1 MKREKVLV
9 LDFGSQFSMLIL
21 KRVRS
26 SGVYSE
32 LVPYNVPLS
41 RLNDSDVKAIIF
53 SGGPSFVNDKTAP
66 KPDPDI
72 YKIEKPIL
80 GICYG
85 LQIIA
90 RQFGGRIEHGNK
102 REYGQASISIKKDNL
117 WLNIKNHSTV
127 WMSHYDQV
135 TELPD
140 GFVSI
145 ASTKTC
151 KNAAVKH
158 KKLPIFGLQFHP
170 EVVHTEYGS
179 EIIKNFLKF
188 ADLSFNWIPSN
199 TLKETIDS
207 VKAVVKEESVLC
219 GLSGGVDS
227 TVLAVILHK
236 ALGKKLQC
244 FFIDNGLLRLNEV
257 EEVMKN
263 LKSLSL
269 PVNLIDAHKS
279 FLSNLAGITD
289 PEEKRK
295 IIGRIFI
302 RTFEEAQKKY
312 KNFKYLAQGTLYPDV
327 VESASVKG
335 PASVIKSHHNVGG
348 LPEKIKFKLIEPFRE
363 LFKDEVRALGKE
375 LNLPDYI
382 LGRHPFPGPGL
393 AVRILGDVNKE
404 NLDLLRKADA
414 IFIDELRSNNLYD
427 YVWQAFAVLLP
438 VRSVGVMGDSRT
450 YEQVI
455 ALRAVMAEDGMT
467 ADWAPLPCDFLGKV
481 ANRIINEIHGINRVV
496 YDLSSK
502 PPATIEWE

>member
-21 KRVRS
+21 KRIRS

-32 LVPYNVPLS
+32 LVPFNIPASKLKA
-41 RLNDSDVKAIIF
+41 REIKAIVL

-66 KPDPDI
+66 KPHPDI
-72 YKIEKPIL
+72 YRIGKPIL

-85 LQIIA
+85 LQVIA
-90 RQFGGRIEHGNK
+90 KQFGGKIEHGDK
-102 REYGQASISIKKDNL
+102 REYGQASISLKKDRL

-135 TELPD
+135 TELPED
-140 GFVSI
+140 FESI

-158 KKLPIFGLQFHP
+158 NKLPIYGLQFHP
-170 EVVHTEYGS
+170 EVVHTEHGT
-179 EIIKNFLKF
+179 EIIKNFLRTS
-188 ADLSFNWIPSN
+188 DLSFNWLPAN
-199 TLKETIDS
+199 FLRETIDS
-207 VKAVVKEESVLC
+207 VKSEVKEENVLC

-227 TVLAVILHK
+227 TVLAAILHK
-236 ALGKKLQC
+236 AIGKRLQC
-244 FFIDNGLLRLNEV
+244 FFIDNGLLRLNEA

-263 LKSLSL
+263 VKSLSL
-269 PVNLIDAHKS
+269 PVNLIDARKF
-279 FLSNLAGITD
+279 FLKNLKGIID

-295 IIGRIFI
+295 IIGKIFI
-302 RTFEEAQKKY
+302 RTFERAQKKY
-312 KNFKYLAQGTLYPDV
+312 TNFKYLAQGTLYPDV

-348 LPEKIKFKLIEPFRE
+348 LPEKFRFKLLEPFRE

-375 LNLPDYI
+375 LKIPDYI

-393 AVRILGDVNKE
+393 AVRIIGDVNKE
-404 NLDLLRKADA
+404 NIDLLRKADA
-414 IFIDELRSNNLYD
+414 IFIDELKSNNLYD

-467 ADWAPLPCDFLGKV
+467 ADWAPLPNEFLGKV